1 MPFPNIPNL
10 SNLFDR
16 LPRFGTQLGN
26 FRSLRGI
33 SIEQLAATVNLAPS
47 ALRDIEA
54 GKRPAPSKDT
64 ILAIAAAL
72 TLDKQEREDLLDA
85 ADLDSPI
92 IHALAGRQPARQAHP
107 PLTAAIFVFL
117 IADVR
122 GYTHFTQ
129 EHGDAAAAAL
139 TGRFAEMAH
148 AVCEQWDGQVV
159 EVRGDEVLAVFASA
173 RQAVRAAQD
182 LQARYAEAAGLQPD
196 WPAGIGVGLD
206 IGEAAQVEGG
216 YRGAALN
223 RAARLCSLAA
233 AGEVLVSTG
242 VVYVAPQVDG
252 ITFVSRGQEQLK
264 GIAGPVPVLLA
275 KPSAVI
281 DSADAPTTDAED

>member
-1 MPFPNIPNL
+1 MPFPHIPSL

-16 LPRFGTQLGN
+16 LPRFGSQLN
-26 FRSLRGI
+26 NCRSLRGVT
-33 SIEQLAATVNLAPS
+33 IEQLAASVNLAPS

-54 GKRPAPSKDT
+54 GKRPAPPKE
-64 ILAIAAAL
+64 IVLAICSAL
-72 TLDKQEREDLLDA
+72 NLDKQERSDLLEA
-85 ADLDSPI
+85 AELDSPVV
-92 IHALAGRQPARQAHP
+92 HALTGRQPERGAHP
-107 PLTAAIFVFL
+107 PLTAAILVFL

-122 GYTHFTQ
+122 GYTAFTQ

-139 TGRFAEMAH
+139 TGHFAEMAH
-148 AVCEQWDGQVV
+148 AACEQWDGHLV
-159 EVRGDEVLAVFASA
+159 EVRGDEVLTVFASA

-182 LQARYAEAAGLQPD
+182 LQSRYADAARLQPD
-196 WPAGIGVGLD
+196 WPVGIGIGLD

-252 ITFVSRGQEQLK
+252 VSFVPRGQEQLK
-264 GIAGPVPVLLA
+264 GFAVPVPVLRA
-275 KPSAVI
+275 IPSAVI
-281 DSADAPTTDAED
+281 EAAPPESATEGE